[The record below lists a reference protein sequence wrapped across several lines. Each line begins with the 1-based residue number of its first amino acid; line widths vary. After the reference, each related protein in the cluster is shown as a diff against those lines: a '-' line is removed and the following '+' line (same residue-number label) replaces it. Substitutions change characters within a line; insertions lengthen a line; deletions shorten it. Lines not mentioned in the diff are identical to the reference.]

1 MFYPIYDAI
10 HPLTRR
16 QQRFTSRLV
25 VLPLLVFGISLT
37 LTACG
42 GAQTPA
48 PTDTP
53 APVATAQLLPTATVM
68 VAATVAPTVVAT
80 ADVATPLPPATP
92 AAPPAATATTNPLPM
107 IAGRLND
114 LTLGLQTLITGLDEP
129 VFITHAGDG
138 SGRLFI
144 VEKRGVI
151 RIWQGN
157 QLLEPPFLDIVSRVG
172 SNSSEQ
178 GLLGLAFA
186 PDFASSRL
194 IFVNYTNRQGDT
206 IVERYGVTDDPNR
219 ADPASAF
226 RILRI
231 DQPAPNH
238 NGGMVAFGPDGNLWI
253 GAGDG
258 GGANDVFK
266 NGQNPRALLGKMLR
280 LDVMSDLSKPYV
292 TPADNP
298 WVSQTWNGQRVAPEI
313 WALGLR
319 NPWRFSFDRAT
330 GDLWIGDVGQDAY
343 EEIDRVAAEQKGYPN
358 GGLNFGWPIMEGLHC
373 FESGSGCNRQGL
385 VLPVAEHDHSAGNC
399 SITGG
404 YVYRGAA
411 IPALDAV
418 YFYGDYCSGSVWALV
433 GASDRMQPPVS
444 VFATDLNISSFGE
457 DETGELYVADLGRGT
472 VYQLVKP

>member
-1 MFYPIYDAI
+1 MSF
-10 HPLTRR
+10 PLHL
-16 QQRFTSRLV
+16 FV
-25 VLPLLVFGISLT
+25 VLSARQLVGRRATLAMLALSASLI
-37 LTACG
+37 LAACG
-42 GAQTPA
+42 GASTPPAAPTPTAPPLPTLAATTAPTSAAATDAPA
-48 PTDTP
+48 P
-53 APVATAQLLPTATVM
+53 ATVVPIAPTAT
-68 VAATVAPTVVAT
+68 
-80 ADVATPLPPATP
+80 
-92 AAPPAATATTNPLPM
+92 AAPPRPATATPNPLPM
-107 IAGRLND
+107 IAGQLNG
-114 LTLGLQTLITGLDEP
+114 LGLGLQTLITGLDEP
-129 VFITHAGDG
+129 VFVTHAGDG

-151 RIWQGN
+151 RIWQEN
-157 QLLEPPFLDIVSRVG
+157 RLLDAPFLDIVSRVG
-172 SNSSEQ
+172 SSASEQ

-194 IFVNYTNRQGDT
+194 FVVNYTNRQGDT

-219 ADPASAF
+219 ADAGSAF

-258 GGANDVFK
+258 GGANDVYK

-298 WVSQTWNGQRVAPEI
+298 WVNQTWNGQRVAPEI

-373 FESGSGCNRQGL
+373 FESESGCNRQGL
-385 VLPVAEHDHSAGNC
+385 EIPVAEHDHNGGNC

-404 YVYRGAA
+404 YLYRGAA
-411 IPALDAV
+411 IPALDGV
-418 YFYGDYCSGSVWALV
+418 YFYGDYCSGSIWALV
-433 GASDRMQPPVS
+433 GASDRIEPPVS
-444 VFATDLNISSFGE
+444 VFSTSLYISSFGE
-457 DETGELYVADLGRGT
+457 DENAELYVADLGRGN
-472 VYQLVKP
+472 VYQLVSR